1 MPMPKSTLTSKGQV
15 TIPKS
20 IRDRLSL
27 SIGDRLIFRLD
38 SRGGIKVQRDPD
50 TEIDKLQGLLRH
62 LGRKTPVTVEE
73 MRKAVR
79 ERAARKMARRGK
91 R

>member
-1 MPMPKSTLTSKGQV
+1 MPQNTLTSKGQV

-27 SIGDRLIFRLD
+27 QIGDRLIFRLD
-38 SRGGIKVQRDPD
+38 SRGGIKMERESAPEVGQLR
-50 TEIDKLQGLLRH
+50 GLLRH
-62 LGRKTPVTVEE
+62 LGRMTPVAVEE
-73 MRKAVR
+73 MRGAVR
-79 ERAARKMARRGK
+79 RRAARKLVRRGK

>member
-1 MPMPKSTLTSKGQV
+1 MPKSTLTSKGQV

-27 SIGDRLIFRLD
+27 KVGDHLIFRLD
-38 SRGGIKVQRDPD
+38 RQGVIRVQRESAA
-50 TEIDKLQGLLRH
+50 EIENLKGILGHLRR
-62 LGRKTPVTVEE
+62 RKPVSVEE
-73 MRKAVR
+73 MRESVKR
-79 ERAARKMARRGK
+79 RAARKLARSGK